1 MTFVNFRH
9 LLRESVEHSSNSGP
23 GCGIVLN
30 IHQFQSLGAPW
41 SCKRH
46 RGNFLS
52 GVFFLPDRA
61 GDIEQMTCRVSFRCF
76 LEGFGSRG
84 ERRKI
89 TGLLVLLRFQ
99 CSPDV
104 SPRMSALADF
114 RAPERA
120 DSRWVNHWPA
130 CVAAI
135 SVLPRRSLGAA
146 HPAQLQLPRSSPRRL
161 PQDVGPSRFPS
172 PRDGR
177 Q

>member
-1 MTFVNFRH
+1 MWSIPQIQCLPTRTVKTFVNFR
-9 LLRESVEHSSNSGP
+9 LRVRESVEQSSNSGP
-23 GCGIVLN
+23 GCGTVLN
-30 IHQFQSLGAPW
+30 IHKFQSLGAPW

-61 GDIEQMTCRVSFRCF
+61 GDIEQMTCRVSFRCV

-120 DSRWVNHWPA
+120 DSRSSNHKGTKKGCDFSAPQTFP
-130 CVAAI
+130 
-135 SVLPRRSLGAA
+135 PRMSALA
-146 HPAQLQLPRSSPRRL
+146 
-161 PQDVGPSRFPS
+161 VFPS
-172 PRDGR
+172 PRGR
-177 Q
+177 H